1 CDSLTMSGGTM
12 QCSHCGAEI
21 PSHLKPGSTHG
32 ERGGVAR
39 LSRRLI
45 NRILLA
51 VFSSGWVVMAAIS
64 EFWHIQYIS
73 TLHRTGFSQQTPEF
87 FLRLDIDYRFQSA
100 FYFMCSCLWLT
111 LVLFVWAWK
120 LSAHLERTRL
130 IARPTTG
137 AYPRAIAD
145 SPPDVGLGDIDLS

>member
-1 CDSLTMSGGTM
+1 M

-21 PSHLKPGSTHG
+21 PSHRKSDTTHG
-32 ERGGVAR
+32 ERDGVAR

-45 NRILLA
+45 NRALLA

-64 EFWHIQYIS
+64 EFWHNGYIS

-87 FLRLDIDYRFQSA
+87 FLRLDIDYRFQSV
-100 FYFMCSCLWLT
+100 FYFMFSCLWLT

-120 LSAHLERTRL
+120 LSAHVERTRL
-130 IARPTTG
+130 IARPITG
-137 AYPRAIAD
+137 AYPLATAD
-145 SPPDVGLGDIDLS
+145 SPPDLGIGATGLP